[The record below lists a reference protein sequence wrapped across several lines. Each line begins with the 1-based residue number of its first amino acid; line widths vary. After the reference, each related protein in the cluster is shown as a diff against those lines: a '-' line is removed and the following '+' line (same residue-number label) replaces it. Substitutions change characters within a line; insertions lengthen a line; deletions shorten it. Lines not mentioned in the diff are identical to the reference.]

1 MKATRY
7 KYRYRTKNGKE
18 SYNIDLWAASKER
31 VVEYAELE
39 NVGYMIKGP
48 KIIDT
53 KNFDLPDLQFINEA
67 QKNAFFDVFSRH
79 EITIEDVMLYDY
91 CTPTTRRKI
100 NIFHNDLWNVSV
112 LFGFDFQGDILGMD
126 GNKISN
132 RASNEKAEICRD
144 KLEIW

>member
-31 VVEYAELE
+31 VIENAELE
-39 NVGYMIKGP
+39 NVGYIVNGP
-48 KIIDT
+48 KIINT
-53 KNFDLPDLQFINEA
+53 KTFDLPDLQFINDA

-91 CTPTTRRKI
+91 CTATTKRRI

-112 LFGFDFQGDILGMD
+112 LLGFDFQADILGLDD
-126 GNKISN
+126 GNLHN

-144 KLEIW
+144 KLEI